1 MVDGVDLRPFAS
13 RFATGIMVVTT
24 KDKDDAY
31 YGLTMNAV
39 SCVCLDP
46 PTFLICI
53 DKAANSLAPLMES
66 RVFAL
71 NILAQGQCDISHIF
85 ATKGDYKFA
94 DVKSHPG
101 ALGMP
106 LIDGALASA
115 EFRVTEI
122 FAAGD
127 HFIVLGEAHS
137 SEVAE
142 VEPLIYYQG
151 DYGVFR
157 V

>member
-1 MVDGVDLRPFAS
+1 MADGVDLRQFAG

-24 KDKDDAY
+24 KDKDGGF

-39 SCVCLDP
+39 SCVCMDP

-71 NILAQGQCDISHIF
+71 NILAQGQSDISHTF
-85 ATKGDYKFA
+85 ATKGEDKFA
-94 DVKSHPG
+94 NVKTRPG
-101 ALGMP
+101 ALGTP
-106 LIDGALASA
+106 LIEGALATA
-115 EFRVTEI
+115 EFRVTET

-127 HFIVLGEAHS
+127 HFIILGEAHS
-137 SEVAE
+137 SEVTE
-142 VEPLIYYQG
+142 HEPLVYYQG
-151 DYGVFR
+151 KYGSFSA
-157 V
+157 

>member
-1 MVDGVDLRPFAS
+1 MADGVDLRQFAG

-24 KDKDDAY
+24 KDKDDTY

-53 DKAANSLAPLMES
+53 DKTANSLAPLMES

-71 NILAQGQCDISHIF
+71 NILAQGQTDISHTF
-85 ATKGDYKFA
+85 ASKGEDKFA
-94 DVKSHPG
+94 KVKTHTGILG
-101 ALGMP
+101 AP

-115 EFRVTEI
+115 EFRVTET

-127 HFIVLGEAHS
+127 HFIVLGEANS
-137 SEVAE
+137 SEIAE
-142 VEPLIYYQG
+142 VEPLVYYQG
-151 DYGVFR
+151 KYGSFR